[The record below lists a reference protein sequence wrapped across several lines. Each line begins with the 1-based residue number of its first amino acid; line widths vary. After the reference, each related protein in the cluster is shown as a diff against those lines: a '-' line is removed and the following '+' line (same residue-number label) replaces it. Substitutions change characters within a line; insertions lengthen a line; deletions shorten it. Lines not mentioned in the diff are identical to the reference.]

1 MPQHRDPTVQLVDEQ
16 KFGKVCVEVLAHR
29 LKNKIA
35 TAMIRSSVPIMRAG
49 DQHSQLRLAAN
60 IVPGISLRVVARSL
74 SVYVESKTDLF
85 VKRSSYR
92 IVTIQMQK
100 KHLGASDDM
109 ADECTNQRGC
119 INTLAVTWV
128 STHGRNLWETIK
140 PHSLARHGDE
150 IVRVANA
157 EVSAKYDH
165 PCREGPGL
173 CQFDQVQQITQNLP
187 RKRRPPRKC
196 CAPSLVRR
204 TICGPYSNHR

>member
-1 MPQHRDPTVQLVDEQ
+1 MPQHRDPTVQLVDER

-100 KHLGASDDM
+100 KHLGASDDL

-128 STHGRNLWETIK
+128 STHGRNLLRARTR
-140 PHSLARHGDE
+140 PQSGCRTRSHRDRFGRRCTFRRHGA
-150 IVRVANA
+150 RLQRLRSVAA
-157 EVSAKYDH
+157 GFSQARSSE
-165 PCREGPGL
+165 
-173 CQFDQVQQITQNLP
+173 
-187 RKRRPPRKC
+187 
-196 CAPSLVRR
+196 
-204 TICGPYSNHR
+204 